1 MLFEKVNVE
10 LDHLSTN
17 NSYHSAYSYWFKFLF
32 ISHGNIVSKIS
43 SITWDF
49 IAMMECNLVMCVA
62 MWCNRDF
69 FSKQILIPFSGAV
82 TDKE

>member
-17 NSYHSAYSYWFKFLF
+17 TSYHSAYSYRFKFLF
-32 ISHGNIVSKIS
+32 ISHGKIVSKIS

-49 IAMMECNLVMCVA
+49 IAVMKCNLVMYIA
-62 MWCNRDF
+62 
-69 FSKQILIPFSGAV
+69 
-82 TDKE
+82 T